1 MENDN
6 NEQMLT
12 NKETTENKKDTK
24 KIVLLV
30 IFILLTT
37 IVLTGFRI
45 YKNVIDVSDKNRDKF
60 DYNLSNSNS
69 NVEYDYLDFISYD
82 SKNDPNTLQ
91 ISIPKEYIYKEII
104 DIKGFADDLSTK
116 YGLKL
121 KQIGF
126 SSSDN
131 EENCINIYAD
141 TTYKKLINAYVSGTL
156 QYEFT
161 SDNGIKVYLKSITV
175 GDGLPNALY
184 ENLLPLNTGDL
195 IYEVKSSDYDLLK
208 ENVLDLK
215 CINSVNT
222 DKNNLNFKFDYMSNL
237 KEVSEFIFKDKANE
251 INQPLEEIMPVILDI
266 MFNSN

>member
-1 MENDN
+1 MENIN
-6 NEQMLT
+6 NEQLST
-12 NKETTENKKDTK
+12 NKETNENKKDTK
-24 KIVLLV
+24 KIALLV

-37 IVLTGFRI
+37 IILTGFRI

-60 DYNLSNSNS
+60 DYNLSNISDN
-69 NVEYDYLDFISYD
+69 EYNYLDFINYD
-82 SKNDPNTLQ
+82 SKNDPNSLQ
-91 ISIPKEYIYKEII
+91 ISMPKEYIYKEII
-104 DIKGFADDLSTK
+104 DIKGYADELNTK

-126 SSSDN
+126 SNNNS
-131 EENCINIYAD
+131 EENCIDIYAD
-141 TTYKKLINAYVSGTL
+141 TTYKKLINAYISGIL

-184 ENLLPLNTGDL
+184 EDLLPLKVGDL
-195 IYEVKSSDYDLLK
+195 VYEVKSSDYNLLN

-215 CINSVNT
+215 FINSVNT

-266 MFNSN
+266 MFNPN

>member
-1 MENDN
+1 MVNNN

-12 NKETTENKKDTK
+12 NKETTEIKKDTK

-60 DYNLSNSNS
+60 DYNLSNNNS

-91 ISIPKEYIYKEII
+91 ISIPKEYIYKEIV
-104 DIKGFADDLSTK
+104 DIKGFADDLNTK

-126 SSSDN
+126 SIDEN
-131 EENCINIYAD
+131 EENYINFYAD
-141 TTYKKLINAYVSGTL
+141 TTYKKLINAFVSGTL

-161 SDNGIKVYLKSITV
+161 SDNGVKLYLNSISV
-175 GDGLPNALY
+175 GDGLPTMLY
-184 ENLLPLNTGDL
+184 ENLLPLKAGDL
-195 IYEVKSSDYDLLK
+195 IYEVKSSDYELLK
-208 ENVLDLK
+208 DNVLDLK
-215 CINSVNT
+215 CIHDINT
-222 DKNNLNFKFDYMSNL
+222 DKDNLKFRFDYMSNL
-237 KEVSEFIFKDKANE
+237 KEVSEYIFKDKAKEVND
-251 INQPLEEIMPVILDI
+251 PLEELMPIILDI
-266 MFNSN
+266 MFN